1 MSRVFQTLVLQLCV
15 GHHIVN
21 GTHLVHALRIILFG
35 KEKDFARKLL
45 PNLPRQKRRT
55 VARVERANSRIG
67 LLKLAVL
74 FGGYGQIRNHMQ
86 GMPAA
91 RSPPGDQSDHNL
103 GHGTNQALHL
113 QNMQPP
119 STCRVNRFGGVAAGV
134 VVAVAPAD
142 ALVTARAER
151 PPAIF
156 GGGAVPCQ

>member
-1 MSRVFQTLVLQLCV
+1 MSRIFQTLIFQLCV
-15 GHHIVN
+15 GHHIIN
-21 GTHLVHALRIILFG
+21 GTHLIHALCIVLLG
-35 KEKDFARKLL
+35 EEEDFARKLL

-55 VARVERANSRIG
+55 VARVERTNSRIG

-74 FGGYGQIRNHMQ
+74 FGSNGQIRNHVQ
-86 GMPAA
+86 GMPAT
-91 RSPPGDQSDHNL
+91 RSPPRDQSDHYL

-142 ALVTARAER
+142 ALVAARAER

-156 GGGAVPCQ
+156 GGGTVPG